1 MKKEQKKMN
10 AVTVRNAL
18 SALMVIIVI
27 GAAVGFYFGLQII
40 KDYALDV
47 SHTVSDA
54 NASGQNI
61 QKLSV
66 LKTQITER
74 KTLVTKANQLFATQD
89 TYQLQS
95 LKDIQKYAGEA
106 GITITNTDFNTA
118 AASTPPVATGTAAA
132 PAKVA
137 PATPATAG
145 HSLVV
150 TLQSPVSYAK
160 FIQFLDSIEGNL
172 PKMQIT
178 GVGIS
183 RPENASGDLVT
194 IDKITITVATR

>member
-10 AVTVRNAL
+10 AASIRNAL
-18 SALMVIIVI
+18 SVLMVIIVI
-27 GAAVGFYFGLQII
+27 GAAAGFYFGLQII

-66 LKTQITER
+66 LKTQLAER

-106 GITITNTDFNTA
+106 GITITNTDFSTA
-118 AASTPPVATGTAAA
+118 AASTPPVATGTATA
-132 PAKVA
+132 
-137 PATPATAG
+137 PATAG

-194 IDKITITVATR
+194 SDKITITVATR

>member
-1 MKKEQKKMN
+1 MKKEQKKMS

-27 GAAVGFYFGLQII
+27 GAAAGFYFGLQII

-66 LKTQITER
+66 LKTQLAER

-106 GITITNTDFNTA
+106 GIAITNTDFNTA

-132 PAKVA
+132 PAKA
-137 PATPATAG
+137 AATAG

-160 FIQFLDSIEGNL
+160 SFSSLIRSKVTSRKCRLLVLVLAAQKMHQVTWL
-172 PKMQIT
+172 PVIK
-178 GVGIS
+178 
-183 RPENASGDLVT
+183 
-194 IDKITITVATR
+194 

>member
-27 GAAVGFYFGLQII
+27 GAAAGFYFGLQII

-66 LKTQITER
+66 LKTQLTER

-95 LKDIQKYAGEA
+95 LKDIQKYASEA

-118 AASTPPVATGTAAA
+118 AASTPPTATGTAAA
-132 PAKVA
+132 PTPAKVV
-137 PATPATAG
+137 PATSG

-178 GVGIS
+178 SVGIS